1 MKKAIIIG
9 SGIAGIASAIRLKGM
24 GYDVSVFEANSY
36 PGGKLSEISVGS
48 YRFDAGPS
56 LFTLPNLVEDLI
68 SSTGKSPSDYFQYDK
83 RDVICNYFWED
94 GTMFSADSNAQ
105 TFAQEAANVFD
116 VEASQI
122 EAYLKH
128 SEKIYNLTSKVFL
141 ESSLHKSSTYLSLE
155 TLKAILNIFGM
166 NISKT
171 VDAVNRERLSDPKLV
186 QLFNRFTTYNG
197 SSPYQAPGIFTMIPH
212 LEHNLGAYFPK
223 GGMYSITQSLYRLA
237 KDIGVQ
243 FHFENPVKEILI
255 KNKTAIGIRA
265 AEEVFADV
273 VVSNMDIV
281 PTYKKLMPSVK
292 APESALTQERS
303 SSAIIFYWGIEK
315 EFPNLDLHNIF
326 FSDDY
331 QEEFKAI
338 FQEHSISNDPSI
350 YVHISSKAKKSDAP
364 DGCENWFVMINVP
377 SNRGQNWEKLIA
389 DSRKSILNKLSRIL
403 KVEIEPLIQLEELLT
418 PELIESKTSSYQG
431 ALYGASSNSKFA
443 AFLRHPN
450 FKKKIRGLY
459 FTGGSVHP
467 GGGIPL
473 CLLSAQI
480 VADLIP
486 NPHYD

>member
-9 SGIAGIASAIRLKGM
+9 SGIAGIACSIRLKGM
-24 GYDVSVFEANSY
+24 GYNVSVFEANSY
-36 PGGKLSEISVGS
+36 PGGKLSEINLGS

-56 LFTLPNLVEDLI
+56 LFTLPNLVEELI
-68 SSTGKSPSDYFQYDK
+68 SSTGKSPSDYFNYEK

-94 GTMFSADSNAQ
+94 GTVFSADSNAK
-105 TFAQEAANVFD
+105 TFAQEAANLFD
-116 VEASQI
+116 VDASQI
-122 EAYLKH
+122 EAYLEH

-141 ESSLHKSSTYLSLE
+141 ESSLHKSSTYLSLG
-155 TLKAILNIFGM
+155 TLKAIVNIFGM

-171 VDAVNRERLSDPKLV
+171 VDAVNRERLIDPKLV
-186 QLFNRFTTYNG
+186 QLFNRFITYNG
-197 SSPYQAPGIFTMIPH
+197 SSPYKAPGIFTMIPH

-223 GGMYSITQSLYRLA
+223 GGMYSITQSLFRLA

-255 KNKTAIGIRA
+255 NNKTAIGIRA
-265 AEEVFADV
+265 SEEVLADI
-273 VVSNMDIV
+273 VVSNMDVV
-281 PTYKKLMPSVK
+281 PTYNQLMPSIK
-292 APESALTQERS
+292 APESTLTQERS
-303 SSAIIFYWGIEK
+303 SSAIIFYWGIKK
-315 EFPNLDLHNIF
+315 EFPSLDLHNIF

-331 QEEFKAI
+331 KKEFKSI
-338 FQEHSISNDPSI
+338 FQDNTISNDPTI
-350 YVHISSKAKKSDAP
+350 YIHISSKAEKSDAP
-364 DGCENWFVMINVP
+364 KGCENWFVMINVP
-377 SNRGQNWEKLIA
+377 SNRGQDWKKLITQ
-389 DSRKSILNKLSRIL
+389 SRANILNKLSRIL

-431 ALYGASSNSKFA
+431 ALYGASSNSKFS

-450 FKKKIRGLY
+450 FKKSISGLY
-459 FTGGSVHP
+459 FAGGSVHP

-486 NPHYD
+486 KP